1 MTESHPAVRGTSGDL
16 TGVARSDIGRPRHDG
31 AGPLDETTEGD
42 RQPPG
47 AITASGRRERRVGQS
62 VVDMI
67 ALVKPRIM
75 AMALLTAAGAMS
87 LAPGEAP
94 FSRALWLILG
104 TALIV
109 GSANTLNMWLERD
122 IDCLMARTRN
132 RPLPRRRLTP
142 HTALIFGVVQ
152 GVLSL
157 PALAMVNLVTAALG
171 LVALL
176 MYVGVYTPMKQ
187 RSHWATWIGAIP
199 GALPALMG
207 WTAAT
212 GRVDLAGLAVFG
224 VLFFWQ
230 IPHFHAIALYRQRDY
245 DAAGLH
251 TLPGTHGIAAA
262 RRHIVFYLFVQV
274 AVSLLLVPLGVA
286 GVTYLVTAA
295 VLGAG
300 VLLQGSS
307 GLRTGGTKWARQ
319 VFLASIIY
327 LPILFAVMVLGG
339 KT

>member
-1 MTESHPAVRGTSGDL
+1 MTERDGSSAGQGPRATLAVRSARHKAVDL
-16 TGVARSDIGRPRHDG
+16 V
-31 AGPLDETTEGD
+31 
-42 RQPPG
+42 
-47 AITASGRRERRVGQS
+47 
-62 VVDMI
+62 

-75 AMALLTAAGAMS
+75 VMALLTCAGGMS
-87 LAPGEAP
+87 LAPGDVPPA
-94 FSRALWLILG
+94 RALWLILG

-122 IDCLMARTRN
+122 IDCLMARTRD
-132 RPLPRRRLTP
+132 RPLPRHRLAAR
-142 HTALIFGVVQ
+142 TALVFGAVQ
-152 GVLSL
+152 GALSL

-212 GRVDLAGLAVFG
+212 GRIELSGLAVFG

-245 DAAGLH
+245 DAAGLK
-251 TLPGTHGIAAA
+251 TLPGTHGVAAA
-262 RRHIVFYLFVQV
+262 RHHIVFYLVVQV

-286 GVTYLVTAA
+286 GLPYLVTAV

-300 VLLQGSS
+300 VLVQGAG
-307 GLRTGGTKWARQ
+307 GLRAGTARWARS

-327 LPILFAVMVLGG
+327 LPVLFAVMVLDG
-339 KT
+339 KA